1 MDVSQRVRSE
11 ELHRFAREIAARL
24 EDARQR
30 KRFGQLVIMAGPAF
44 LGILRECFAKPL
56 AESVVGEVA
65 KDLVDQDAVTIQAHL
80 PEGLAG

>member
-11 ELHRFAREIAARL
+11 EMHRFAREIAARL
-24 EDARQR
+24 EEARQR

-44 LGILRECFAKPL
+44 LGILRECFVRPL
-56 AESVVGEVA
+56 AESVVGEVP